1 MSLSL
6 FKEQEMKPRYTAK
19 SKLNQAN
26 FNGAV
31 LVSGLVGLG
40 SESFIVFFIA
50 LAICIGMSYHSGGIR
65 S

>member
-1 MSLSL
+1 
-6 FKEQEMKPRYTAK
+6 MKPRYTAK

-31 LVSGLVGLG
+31 IVSCLVGLG
-40 SESFIVFFIA
+40 SGSFIVFFIA
-50 LAICIGMSYHSGGIR
+50 LAICLGMAYHSGAIR

>member
-1 MSLSL
+1 
-6 FKEQEMKPRYTAK
+6 MKPTYTAK
-19 SKLNQAN
+19 HKLNQAN

-40 SESFIVFFIA
+40 SESFVVFFIA
-50 LAICIGMSYHSGGIR
+50 LAICLGMSYHTGAIR

>member
-1 MSLSL
+1 
-6 FKEQEMKPRYTAK
+6 MKPRYTAK

-31 LVSGLVGLG
+31 IVSGLVGLG
-40 SESFIVFFIA
+40 SESFVVFFIA
-50 LAICIGMSYHSGGIR
+50 LAICLGMAYHSGGLR

>member
-1 MSLSL
+1 MSLYL
-6 FKEQEMKPRYTAK
+6 FKEAEMKPRYTAK

-40 SESFIVFFIA
+40 SESFVVFFIA
-50 LAICIGMSYHSGGIR
+50 LAICLGVSYHSGGIR